1 MRLTRLAASLALA
14 VIATTT
20 LSACSEDRADDAL
33 TIEDGKGAP
42 LADQDDDQDEDDEF
56 DRAGRLLSSD
66 DIAAA
71 LPTVKDLPKTWARD
85 TESENDEDDDDEDT
99 IEPERCEE
107 LFGDDLDE
115 LDPEAEATR
124 AFKADDF
131 GPFLSVDVATYEEE
145 VPDDLFDEIA
155 AALSECKEFTSV
167 DSEGEESKVKAE
179 ALSFPNLGE
188 ETLAVRMTFE
198 TDLFPAAINL
208 AMVRIGHNMVLLST
222 VSIGEVKPNTKL
234 MEKIGR
240 ETVKRLNS

>member
-1 MRLTRLAASLALA
+1 MRLTRLAASLALT
-14 VIATTT
+14 VIATTS

-42 LADQDDDQDEDDEF
+42 FADKDDDQDEDDEF

-66 DIAAA
+66 EIAAA

-145 VPDDLFDEIA
+145 VPDDLLDEIA
-155 AALSECKEFTSV
+155 AALSECKEFTST
-167 DSEGEESKVKAE
+167 DSDGEQSTAKAE

-188 ETLAVRMTFE
+188 ETLAVRMTIE
-198 TDLFPAAINL
+198 TEIFPVAIDL
-208 AMVRIGHNMVLLST
+208 AMVRIGHNMVLLSNA
-222 VSIGEVKPNTKL
+222 SIGGGELDAKL
-234 MEKIGR
+234 LEKLGR
-240 ETVKRLNS
+240 ETVMRLNS